1 MTLAPV
7 RQAGDVRP
15 SPGRPPSPTS
25 VLVIRTGASVRYAL
39 QTLGIRATREEVD
52 DLIQETLLRLWTRYP
67 KSWCRY
73 PRRLTNRVA
82 LHILVDRLRFA
93 TAKKRDARKA
103 VSLESA
109 GAVSLDAPP
118 MDDALVAR
126 EELDERL
133 RSCRAVLPPAHWQV
147 FVALFVLGLTS
158 REAAVLFGCKAST
171 LDARSL
177 RIRRALALRG
187 ITVPRRRR
195 GGRS

>member
-1 MTLAPV
+1 MTLAPLCPT
-7 RQAGDVRP
+7 GDVCP
-15 SPGRPPSPTS
+15 SPAIQPPPTS
-25 VLVIRTGASVRYAL
+25 VLVIRTRASVRYAV
-39 QTLGIRATREEVD
+39 QTLGIGATREEVD
-52 DLIQETLLRLWTRYP
+52 DLVQETLLRLWTRYP
-67 KSWCRY
+67 KRWCRY

-82 LHILVDRLRFA
+82 LRILVDRLRFA

-109 GAVSLDAPP
+109 AEVSLDTSEP
-118 MDDALVAR
+118 DDALIAR

-133 RSCRAVLPPAHWQV
+133 RLCRAALPREHWRT

-158 REAAVLFGCKAST
+158 RQAATLFGCKPSA

-187 ITVPRRRR
+187 IAVPRRRR